1 MINVTSITSFRY
13 NSDNLIQRRP
23 IARRLRAPL
32 MGRAL
37 TTASNDS
44 NHINNYDK
52 NELMEL
58 DKRRFGLTSSGQRI
72 WIGLKRRGPLF
83 G

>member
-1 MINVTSITSFRY
+1 
-13 NSDNLIQRRP
+13 
-23 IARRLRAPL
+23 